1 MGYRDSDDSNFSRHG
16 MGRDA
21 DDMRFNERG
30 DHQGYGSDDHRSGG
44 PGGYRQELEGRNDHR
59 SDRYDHE
66 RYGQYGLTRG
76 GGGAYRSESQGYP
89 SRASRD
95 AGGWYGSQSRS
106 GYDQDLDRP
115 QRAWAAPYES
125 QAFRDAEG
133 RFASPYSE
141 GDRGQGSDGN
151 AYGFTR
157 NAPPALQN
165 RGHRDPDYQQWR
177 DEQLR
182 MLDDDY
188 DSWRKER
195 YQKFSDDFSQWRSS
209 RTPGTSGQSSQGQH
223 NQKGSGANN
232 ASGGTSSGSQG
243 NTAKSKDAT

>member
-30 DHQGYGSDDHRSGG
+30 DHQGYGSEDHRGSS
-44 PGGYRQELEGRNDHR
+44 PGGYRQEFENRNDR
-59 SDRYDHE
+59 SDRYEQERYGHE
-66 RYGQYGLTRG
+66 RYGQYGLNRSRG
-76 GGGAYRSESQGYP
+76 ESQGYP
-89 SRASRD
+89 RSGREGFGAH
-95 AGGWYGSQSRS
+95 GPQGRS
-106 GYDQDLDRP
+106 GYDNGPGRQH
-115 QRAWAAPYES
+115 QAWGAPYES
-125 QAFRDAEG
+125 QGFRDDEG
-133 RFASPYSE
+133 RFASPYRDDE
-141 GDRGQGSDGN
+141 RGQGGYGN

-157 NAPPALQN
+157 NAPPAQQS

-182 MLDDDY
+182 TLDDDY

-209 RTPGTSGQSSQGQH
+209 RTSGSSGQQQPGQQ
-223 NQKGSGANN
+223 NQKGGGSQSASST
-232 ASGGTSSGSQG
+232 ASGGNQG
-243 NTAKSKDAT
+243 NTGKSKDAS